1 MIDKVIVKNFKSLK
15 HVDCE
20 MKPLTLLSGLN
31 SCGKSSLI
39 QALRIYSTRGEQ
51 SALKGHGAEK
61 NLLTKGAATG
71 EFPLIQIDTHTNSE
85 LVSLFDPPTPALN
98 LCYLSAD
105 RFGPRP
111 FLEIDPNWDS
121 ETVIGE
127 FGENVAAFIESRSG
141 TAVAE
146 GLLHS
151 EDSNEGYDEQIY
163 EWLQE
168 IAPGTEIVTKTI
180 SENDISCTQ
189 INGYRPT
196 NVGYGLSY
204 TLPVI
209 AAALGLPETCIFA
222 VENPEAHLHP
232 AGQTAMG
239 RLLAKAAATGLQ
251 VIVETHSDHLLNG
264 IRLAIKNG
272 ELDNDDAVF
281 YYFSLDNEKHT
292 SVEAIHS
299 NSNGKLTGWPKGFFD
314 QGMIN
319 LGKLAARG
327 SNGSI

>member
-1 MIDKVIVKNFKSLK
+1 MIENVAIKNFKSLK
-15 HVDCE
+15 SVSCE
-20 MKPLTLLSGLN
+20 LKSLTLLSGLN

-39 QALRIYSTRGEQ
+39 QALRIYSAAAKGEQ
-51 SALKGHGAEK
+51 CTLKGHGAEK
-61 NLLTKGAATG
+61 NLITEGAASG
-71 EFPLIQIDTHTNSE
+71 ASPLIQIGQLTE
-85 LVSLFDPPTPALN
+85 LEFVHLFDPPTPELN

-111 FLEIDPNWDS
+111 YLEIDPTWNN

-127 FGENVAAFIESRSG
+127 FGENVAAFIDHRSG
-141 TAVAE
+141 ISVPE
-146 GLLHS
+146 DVLHS
-151 EDSNEGYDEQIY
+151 EDSNEGFDEQIY
-163 EWLQE
+163 EWLQD

-204 TLPVI
+204 ALPVI
-209 AAALGLPETCIFA
+209 AAALGLPETYIFA

-272 ELDNDDAVF
+272 ELSNDDAIF
-281 YYFSLDNEKHT
+281 HYFSLDDRKHT
-292 SVEAIHS
+292 SVETIHS
-299 NSNGKLTGWPKGFFD
+299 DSNGKLTDWPKGFFD

-327 SNGSI
+327 R